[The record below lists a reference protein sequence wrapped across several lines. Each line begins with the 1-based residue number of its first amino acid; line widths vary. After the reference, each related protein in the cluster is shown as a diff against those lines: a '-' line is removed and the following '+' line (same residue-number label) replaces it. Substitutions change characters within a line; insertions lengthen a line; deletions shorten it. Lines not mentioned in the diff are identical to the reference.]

1 MIDAGHMT
9 MKIERIEIHP
19 LVGRLDEPFGWSQRW
34 TDERTTQAIRIIA
47 DDGTYGWGET
57 GIDPR
62 ALEGAAHSLIGE
74 NPERIGAIW
83 QSIVNPNY
91 QSGGYAGP
99 ASNIASAV
107 DMALHDLVGRA
118 RGLPV
123 YELLGGKVRDKIC
136 TYATGLYYVPS
147 DLKDNTWA
155 DFRKEA
161 WGYVEQGF
169 SGMKMK
175 IGGLKLNEDVDRV
188 HALRREVGDNIRIMV
203 DANEAYDPMTA
214 IRVARRMADA
224 DVTWFEEPCSSR
236 ADEDNLLVTNRS
248 PVPTSGGESANTRRE
263 VARLLRHR
271 VFDIIQPEIAN
282 VGGISEL
289 KLSAAMAEA
298 CNVRFVPHF
307 WNTGI
312 SFSAILHTLATVAQ
326 SPPAR
331 PKEPYVNEPVTE
343 FDQTPHPIR
352 ASLTD
357 PIFKQTDS
365 HVSVPNTPGLGIEVD
380 EDALNHFRQGEA
392 IVVT

>member
-1 MIDAGHMT
+1 

-19 LVGRLDEPFGWSQRW
+19 LVGKLDQPFGWSQRW
-34 TDERTTQAIRIIA
+34 TDERATQVVRIIA
-47 DDGTYGWGET
+47 DNGAYGWGET
-57 GIDPR
+57 GIGPD
-62 ALEGAAHSLIGE
+62 ALAGTAASLIGQ

-83 QSIVNPNY
+83 QSIINPRY

-99 ASNIASAV
+99 ASNIASAI

-123 YELLGGKVRDKIC
+123 YELLGGKVRDRIC

-147 DLKDNTWA
+147 DLEDKTWS
-155 DFRKEA
+155 DFLEEA
-161 WGYVEQGF
+161 QGYVDEGF
-169 SGMKMK
+169 TGMKMK
-175 IGGLKLNEDVDRV
+175 IGGLTLKDDIDRV
-188 HALRREVGDNIRIMV
+188 HALRRQIGDEIRIMV

-214 IRVARRMADA
+214 IQAAHRIADA

-236 ADEDNLLVTNRS
+236 ADEDNLLVTSRS
-248 PVPTSGGESANTRRE
+248 PVPTSGGESASTRRE
-263 VARLLRHR
+263 VARLLKNR
-271 VFDIIQPEIAN
+271 VFDIIQPEIVN

-289 KLSAAMAEA
+289 KLSASMAEA

-326 SPPAR
+326 SPSAH

-343 FDQTPHPIR
+343 FDQTPHPVR
-352 ASLTD
+352 ESLTD

-365 HVSVPNTPGLGIEVD
+365 HVAVPDKPGLGIEID
-380 EDALNHFRQGEA
+380 EDALNHFRQGDA
-392 IVVT
+392 IVVQ

>member
-1 MIDAGHMT
+1 

-19 LVGRLDEPFGWSQRW
+19 LVGKLDQPFGWSQRW
-34 TDERTTQAIRIIA
+34 TNERATQVVRIIA
-47 DDGTYGWGET
+47 DNGAYGWGET
-57 GIDPR
+57 GISPD
-62 ALEGAAHSLIGE
+62 AITGTAKTLIGQ

-83 QSIVNPNY
+83 QSIINPRY

-99 ASNIASAV
+99 PSNIASAI

-118 RGLPV
+118 RGKPV
-123 YELLGGKVRDKIC
+123 YELLGGKVRDRIC
-136 TYATGLYYVPS
+136 TYATGLYYFPS
-147 DLKDNTWA
+147 DLEDKTWS
-155 DFRKEA
+155 DFREEA
-161 WGYVEQGF
+161 QGYVDEGF

-175 IGGLKLNEDVDRV
+175 IGGLTLREDIDRV
-188 HALRREVGDNIRIMV
+188 HALRDQVGADVRIMV

-214 IRVARRMADA
+214 IQASYKMADA

-236 ADEDNLLVTNRS
+236 ADEDNLMVTSRS
-248 PVPTSGGESANTRRE
+248 PVPTSGGESASTRRE
-263 VARLLRHR
+263 VARILKNR
-271 VFDIIQPEIAN
+271 VFDIIQPEIVN

-289 KLSAAMAEA
+289 KLSASMAEA

-307 WNTGI
+307 WNTAI

-326 SPPAR
+326 SPPAH

-352 ASLTD
+352 ETLTD

-365 HVSVPNTPGLGIEVD
+365 HVDVPDKPGLGVEVD
-380 EDALNHFRQGEA
+380 EDALNHFRLGEA
-392 IVVT
+392 IVVK

>member
-1 MIDAGHMT
+1 

-19 LVGRLDEPFGWSQRW
+19 LVSRLEQPFGWSQRW
-34 TDERTTQAIRIIA
+34 TDARTTQVIRIIA

-57 GIDPR
+57 GIEPQT
-62 ALEGAAHSLIGE
+62 LAAAAAFLVGE
-74 NPERIGAIW
+74 NPERIGAVW
-83 QSIVNPNY
+83 QSIVNTNY

-99 ASNIASAV
+99 ASNVASAV

-123 YELLGGKVRDKIC
+123 YELLGGRVRDRIC
-136 TYATGLYYVPS
+136 TDATGLYYVLS
-147 DLKDNTWA
+147 DLEDNTWA
-155 DFRKEA
+155 AFRAEA
-161 WGYVEQGF
+161 RGYADAGF

-175 IGGLKLNEDVDRV
+175 IGGLKLKEDIDRV

-214 IRVARRMADA
+214 LQAARGMADA

-248 PVPTSGGESANTRRE
+248 PVPTSGGESASTRRE

-271 VFDIIQPEIAN
+271 VFDIIQPEIVN

-312 SFSAILHTLATVAQ
+312 SFAAILHTLATVSQ
-326 SPPAR
+326 WPPAH

-352 ASLTD
+352 AALTD
-357 PIFKQTDS
+357 PIFAQSDS
-365 HVSVPNTPGLGIEVD
+365 HVDVPTTPGLGVEVD
-380 EDALNHFRQGEA
+380 EDALQHFREGEA

>member
-1 MIDAGHMT
+1 

-19 LVGRLDEPFGWSQRW
+19 LVGKLDQPFGWSQRW
-34 TDERTTQAIRIIA
+34 THERAIQVIRIVA
-47 DDGTYGWGET
+47 DNGAYGWGET
-57 GIDPR
+57 GVGPD
-62 ALEGAAHSLIGE
+62 ALAGAAQSLIGE
-74 NPERIGAIW
+74 NPERFEVIR
-83 QSIVNPNY
+83 QSIINPRY

-99 ASNIASAV
+99 PSNIASAI
-107 DMALHDLVGRA
+107 DMALYDLVGRA
-118 RGLPV
+118 RGKPV
-123 YELLGGKVRDKIC
+123 YELLGGKVRDRIC

-147 DLKDNTWA
+147 DLEDKSWS
-155 DFRKEA
+155 DFLEEA
-161 WGYVEQGF
+161 QGYAEEGF

-175 IGGLKLNEDVDRV
+175 VGGLTFKEDIDRV
-188 HALRREVGDNIRIMV
+188 YALRRQLGDNIRIMV

-214 IRVARRMADA
+214 IQFARRIADA

-236 ADEDNLLVTNRS
+236 ADEDNLLVTSRS
-248 PVPTSGGESANTRRE
+248 PVPTSGGESASTRRE
-263 VARLLRHR
+263 VARILRDR
-271 VFDIIQPEIAN
+271 VFDIIQPEIVN

-289 KLSAAMAEA
+289 KLSASMAEA

-307 WNTGI
+307 WNTAI

-326 SPPAR
+326 SPPAH

-365 HVSVPNTPGLGIEVD
+365 HVTVPDKPGLGVEID
-380 EDALNHFRQGEA
+380 EDALNHFRQGNPV
-392 IVVT
+392 VVT

>member
-1 MIDAGHMT
+1 

-19 LVGRLDEPFGWSQRW
+19 LVGKLDQPFGWSQRW
-34 TDERTTQAIRIIA
+34 TNERATQVVRIIA
-47 DDGTYGWGET
+47 DNGAYGWGET
-57 GIDPR
+57 GISPD
-62 ALEGAAHSLIGE
+62 AITGTAKTLIGQ

-83 QSIVNPNY
+83 QSIINPRY

-99 ASNIASAV
+99 PSNIASAI

-118 RGLPV
+118 RGKPV
-123 YELLGGKVRDKIC
+123 YELLGGKVRDRIC

-147 DLKDNTWA
+147 DLENKTWS
-155 DFRKEA
+155 DFREEA
-161 WGYVEQGF
+161 QGYVDEGF

-175 IGGLKLNEDVDRV
+175 IGGLTLREDIDRV
-188 HALRREVGDNIRIMV
+188 HALRDQVGADVRIMV

-214 IRVARRMADA
+214 IQASYKMADA

-236 ADEDNLLVTNRS
+236 ADEDNLLVTSRS
-248 PVPTSGGESANTRRE
+248 PVPTSGGESASTRRE
-263 VARLLRHR
+263 VARILKNR
-271 VFDIIQPEIAN
+271 VFDIIQPEIVN

-289 KLSAAMAEA
+289 KLSASMAEA

-307 WNTGI
+307 WNTAI

-326 SPPAR
+326 SPPAH

-352 ASLTD
+352 ETLTD

-365 HVSVPNTPGLGIEVD
+365 HVDVPDKPGLGVEVD
-380 EDALNHFRQGEA
+380 EEALNHFRLGDA
-392 IVVT
+392 IVVK

>member
-1 MIDAGHMT
+1 

-19 LVGRLDEPFGWSQRW
+19 LVGRLDQPFGRSQRW
-34 TDERTTQAIRIIA
+34 THERATQVVRIIA
-47 DDGTYGWGET
+47 DNGAYGWGET
-57 GIDPR
+57 GCGPD
-62 ALEGAAHSLIGE
+62 ALAGAAAKLIGE

-83 QSIVNPNY
+83 QSIVNPVY

-118 RGLPV
+118 RGKPV
-123 YELLGGKVRDKIC
+123 YELLGGKVRDRVC

-147 DLKDNTWA
+147 DLEDKTWS
-155 DFRKEA
+155 DFRAEA
-161 WGYVEQGF
+161 QGYVDEGF

-175 IGGLKLNEDVDRV
+175 IGGLTLKEDIDRIY
-188 HALRREVGDNIRIMV
+188 ALRDQVGEDCRIMV

-214 IRVARRMADA
+214 IQASYRMADA

-236 ADEDNLLVTNRS
+236 ADEDNLLVTSRS
-248 PVPTSGGESANTRRE
+248 PVPTSGGESASTRRE
-263 VARLLRHR
+263 VARLLRNR
-271 VFDIIQPEIAN
+271 VFDIIQPEIVN

-289 KLSAAMAEA
+289 KLSASMVEA

-307 WNTGI
+307 WNTAI

-326 SPPAR
+326 SPPAH

-352 ASLTD
+352 ENLTD

-365 HVSVPNTPGLGIEVD
+365 HVTVPDSPGLGVEVD
-380 EDALNHFRQGEA
+380 EDALAHFRQGDA
-392 IVVT
+392 IVVK

>member
-1 MIDAGHMT
+1 

-19 LVGRLDEPFGWSQRW
+19 LVGKLDQPFGWSQRW
-34 TDERTTQAIRIIA
+34 TNERATQVVRIIA
-47 DDGTYGWGET
+47 DNGAYGWGET
-57 GIDPR
+57 GVSPDAITGT
-62 ALEGAAHSLIGE
+62 AKTLIGQ

-83 QSIVNPNY
+83 QSIINPRY

-99 ASNIASAV
+99 PSNIASAI

-118 RGLPV
+118 RGKPV
-123 YELLGGKVRDKIC
+123 YELLGGKVRDRIC

-147 DLKDNTWA
+147 DLEDKAWS
-155 DFRKEA
+155 DFREEA
-161 WGYVEQGF
+161 QGYVDEGF

-175 IGGLKLNEDVDRV
+175 IGGLTLREDIDRV
-188 HALRREVGDNIRIMV
+188 HALRDQVGADVRIMV

-214 IRVARRMADA
+214 IQASYKMADA

-236 ADEDNLLVTNRS
+236 ADEDNLLVTSRS
-248 PVPTSGGESANTRRE
+248 PVPTSGGESASTRRE
-263 VARLLRHR
+263 VARILKNR
-271 VFDIIQPEIAN
+271 VFDIIQPEIVN

-289 KLSAAMAEA
+289 KLSASMAEA

-307 WNTGI
+307 WNTAI

-326 SPPAR
+326 SPPAH

-352 ASLTD
+352 ETLTD

-365 HVSVPNTPGLGIEVD
+365 HVDVPDKPGLGVEVD
-380 EDALNHFRQGEA
+380 EDALNHFRLGDA
-392 IVVT
+392 IVVK

>member
-1 MIDAGHMT
+1 

-19 LVGRLDEPFGWSQRW
+19 LVGKLDQPFGWSQRW
-34 TDERTTQAIRIIA
+34 TNERATQVVRIIA
-47 DDGTYGWGET
+47 DNGAYGWGET
-57 GIDPR
+57 GVSPDAI
-62 ALEGAAHSLIGE
+62 AGTAKTLIGQ

-83 QSIVNPNY
+83 QSIINPRY

-99 ASNIASAV
+99 PSNIASAI

-118 RGLPV
+118 RGKPV
-123 YELLGGKVRDKIC
+123 YELLGGKVRDRIC

-147 DLKDNTWA
+147 DLEDKTWS
-155 DFRKEA
+155 DFREEA
-161 WGYVEQGF
+161 QGYVDEGF

-175 IGGLKLNEDVDRV
+175 IGGLTLREDIDRV
-188 HALRREVGDNIRIMV
+188 HALRDQVGADVRIMV

-214 IRVARRMADA
+214 IQASYKMADA

-236 ADEDNLLVTNRS
+236 ADEDNLLVTSRS
-248 PVPTSGGESANTRRE
+248 PVPTSGGESASTRRE
-263 VARLLRHR
+263 VARILKNR
-271 VFDIIQPEIAN
+271 VFDIIQPEIVN

-289 KLSAAMAEA
+289 KLSASMAEA

-307 WNTGI
+307 WNTAI

-326 SPPAR
+326 SPPAH

-352 ASLTD
+352 ETLTD

-365 HVSVPNTPGLGIEVD
+365 HVAVPDKPGLGVEVD
-380 EDALNHFRQGEA
+380 EDALNHFRLGEA
-392 IVVT
+392 IVVK

>member
-1 MIDAGHMT
+1 
-9 MKIERIEIHP
+9 MKIDRIEIHP
-19 LVGRLDEPFGWSQRW
+19 LVGKLDQPFGWSQRW
-34 TDERTTQAIRIIA
+34 TSERATQVVRIFA
-47 DDGTYGWGET
+47 DNGVYGWGET
-57 GIDPR
+57 GCSPN
-62 ALEGAAHSLIGE
+62 ALADAARNLIGE

-118 RGLPV
+118 RGKPV
-123 YELLGGKVRDKIC
+123 YELLGGKVRDRIC
-136 TYATGLYYVPS
+136 AYATGLYYVPS
-147 DLKDNTWA
+147 DLEDKTWS
-155 DFRKEA
+155 DFREEA
-161 WGYVEQGF
+161 QGYVDDGF

-175 IGGLKLNEDVDRV
+175 IGGLTLREDIDRIY
-188 HALRREVGDNIRIMV
+188 ALREQVGDEVRIMV

-214 IRVARRMADA
+214 IQASYQMADA
-224 DVTWFEEPCSSR
+224 GVTWFEEPCSSR
-236 ADEDNLLVTNRS
+236 ADEDNLLVTSRS
-248 PVPTSGGESANTRRE
+248 PVPTSGGESASTRRE
-263 VARLLRHR
+263 VARILKDR
-271 VFDIIQPEIAN
+271 VFDIIQPEIVN

-289 KLSAAMAEA
+289 KLSASMAEA

-307 WNTGI
+307 WNTAI

-326 SPPAR
+326 SPPAH

-352 ASLTD
+352 ENLTD

-365 HVSVPNTPGLGIEVD
+365 HVAVPDKPGLGVEVD
-380 EDALNHFRQGEA
+380 EDALAHFRQGDA
-392 IVVT
+392 IIVR

>member
-1 MIDAGHMT
+1 

-19 LVGRLDEPFGWSQRW
+19 LVGKLDQPFGWSQRW
-34 TDERTTQAIRIIA
+34 TNERGTQVVRIVA
-47 DDGTYGWGET
+47 DNGAYGWGET
-57 GIDPR
+57 GCSPD
-62 ALEGAAHSLIGE
+62 ALAVASQKLIGE

-118 RGLPV
+118 RGKPV
-123 YELLGGKVRDKIC
+123 YELLGGKVRDRIC
-136 TYATGLYYVPS
+136 AYATGLYYVPS
-147 DLKDNTWA
+147 DLEDKTWS
-155 DFRKEA
+155 DFREEA
-161 WGYVEQGF
+161 QGYVDDGF

-175 IGGLKLNEDVDRV
+175 IGGLTLREDIDRIY
-188 HALRREVGDNIRIMV
+188 ALREQVGDEVRIMV

-214 IRVARRMADA
+214 IQASYQMADA

-236 ADEDNLLVTNRS
+236 ADEDNLLVTSRS
-248 PVPTSGGESANTRRE
+248 PVPTSGGESASTRRE
-263 VARLLRHR
+263 VARILKNR
-271 VFDIIQPEIAN
+271 VFDIIQPEIVN

-289 KLSAAMAEA
+289 KLSASMAEA

-307 WNTGI
+307 WNTAI

-326 SPPAR
+326 SPPAH

-352 ASLTD
+352 ENLTD
-357 PIFKQTDS
+357 PIFKQTES
-365 HVSVPNTPGLGIEVD
+365 HVMVPDKPGLGVEVD
-380 EDALNHFRQGEA
+380 EDALAHFRQGDA
-392 IVVT
+392 IIVR